1 MNPDI
6 GLNEDS
12 PPAALPRSGEHLG
25 DTVPLA
31 KKNRARRPLTVFLV
45 EDEAFI
51 RERVIE
57 RIAAGRSKIVDW
69 ADSAAEAIV
78 KLREAPCDVIILDL
92 ELKQGTGFQVLR
104 EVRSISNSRPWI
116 IVFTH
121 FIDAHF
127 RKQTMALGADYFIDK
142 AQGVD
147 SLGEI
152 IDGLPAPN
160 GEEGS

>member
-6 GLNEDS
+6 ELNKDS
-12 PPAALPRSGEHLG
+12 PPTTSSPPGHHLG

-31 KKNRARRPLTVFLV
+31 RKNRATRPLNVFLV
-45 EDEAFI
+45 EDDAFI

-57 RIAAGRSKIVDW
+57 KIAAGRSNIVDY

-78 KLREAPCDVIILDL
+78 KLRDAPCDVIILDL

-104 EVRSISNSRPWI
+104 EVRSNSNSRPWI

-142 AQGVD
+142 AQGLN

-160 GEEGS
+160 GGEAA